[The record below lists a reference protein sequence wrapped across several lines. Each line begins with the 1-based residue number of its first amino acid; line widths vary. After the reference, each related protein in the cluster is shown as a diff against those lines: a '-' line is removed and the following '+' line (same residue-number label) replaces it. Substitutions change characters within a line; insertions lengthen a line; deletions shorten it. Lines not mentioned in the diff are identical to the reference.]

1 MAPPRRFILRRDD
14 TIHPV
19 PRHPEELVIGRS
31 RSCGVVV
38 NDSAKISGKHVSV
51 SAVDESVVLTNYS
64 SNGVYIAGDGARFS
78 ATRAPRALRAG
89 QTFSLLHPKA
99 FAGYAFVVDAAP
111 PEPTPDDSPDSPTS
125 VAAAEDVDHGAPA
138 LEPYG
143 ALDGVSRHLFAPPP
157 RAASAAEERAI
168 AACWAA
174 PAPVAAPERA
184 RRPAAA
190 GEPPAKRAKV
200 LSPLKRHVI
209 ERVDG
214 HYSDDETEYRTRDRA
229 SPASPP
235 RPAAAASL
243 SVLSWNLGG
252 ENRGGRGAQVRA
264 IAAVAR
270 VVNAAWA
277 AARAR
282 PGGALVVAFQE
293 VPVDGAVDARYRFHR
308 LLALGLDRGLRW
320 VDGDAM
326 GASPLERGPF
336 RGRAILASTNVAVAD
351 AGHAVLDGWDPDAN
365 AAAPR
370 TLPYVDLRVRGAG
383 TDQAARVVLGCVHV
397 RCGDRTMRAAAR
409 RWLRRWGGGGG
420 VDAALLCGDFNEDLR
435 DMAAGAD
442 NAWRRTNLRVL
453 WPAGGL
459 DAKGWR
465 WGSYHGY
472 HNDKKAWTTKGRVI
486 DGAVAFGRSESVRVD
501 GAELMGVP
509 PEAAETDED
518 DHDALAD
525 MLAYAPADHFP
536 VRTDLT
542 ISFLPERRR
551 PVDDLCDSDSSEWL
565 GRSVASSNV
574 KL

>member
-1 MAPPRRFILRRDD
+1 MAPPRRFVLRRDD

-78 ATRAPRALRAG
+78 ATRVPRALRAG

-157 RAASAAEERAI
+157 RAASAAEERD
-168 AACWAA
+168 
-174 PAPVAAPERA
+174 RA
-184 RRPAAA
+184 RWARWRP
-190 GEPPAKRAKV
+190 
-200 LSPLKRHVI
+200 
-209 ERVDG
+209 
-214 HYSDDETEYRTRDRA
+214 DDETEYRTRDRA

-235 RPAAAASL
+235 RPAAAAAL

-252 ENRGGRGAQVRA
+252 ENRGGRGAQ
-264 IAAVAR
+264 
-270 VVNAAWA
+270 
-277 AARAR
+277 
-282 PGGALVVAFQE
+282 E
-293 VPVDGAVDARYRFHR
+293 VPVDGAVDARYRFHE

-326 GASPLERGPF
+326 A
-336 RGRAILASTNVAVAD
+336 
-351 AGHAVLDGWDPDAN
+351 HGWDPDAN

-370 TLPYVDLRVRGAG
+370 TLPYVDLRVSGAG
-383 TDQAARVVLGCVHV
+383 TDQARVVLGCVHV

-435 DMAAGAD
+435 DMAAGPD

-453 WPAGGL
+453 WPPGGL
-459 DAKGWR
+459 DARGWR

-472 HNDKKAWTTKGRVI
+472 HNDKKAWTTKGR
-486 DGAVAFGRSESVRVD
+486 
-501 GAELMGVP
+501 LMGVP
-509 PEAAETDED
+509 PEAAEADED

-525 MLAYAPADHFP
+525 MLADAPADHFP

>member
-1 MAPPRRFILRRDD
+1 MAPPRRFVLRRDD

-78 ATRAPRALRAG
+78 ATR
-89 QTFSLLHPKA
+89 
-99 FAGYAFVVDAAP
+99 
-111 PEPTPDDSPDSPTS
+111 PTPDDSPDSPTS

-143 ALDGVSRHLFAPPP
+143 ALDGVSRHLFARRRGPP
-157 RAASAAEERAI
+157 RRSARSRLL
-168 AACWAA
+168 A

-209 ERVDG
+209 ERRRPLQRRRDRVP
-214 HYSDDETEYRTRDRA
+214 TLDRA

-235 RPAAAASL
+235 RPAAAAAL

-252 ENRGGRGAQVRA
+252 ENRGGRGAQ
-264 IAAVAR
+264 
-270 VVNAAWA
+270 
-277 AARAR
+277 
-282 PGGALVVAFQE
+282 E
-293 VPVDGAVDARYRFHR
+293 VPVDGAVDARYRFHE

-326 GASPLERGPF
+326 AASPLGRRPF

-435 DMAAGAD
+435 DMAAGPD

-453 WPAGGL
+453 WPPGGL
-459 DAKGWR
+459 DARGWR

-509 PEAAETDED
+509 PEAAEADED

-525 MLAYAPADHFP
+525 MLADAPADHFP

-542 ISFLPERRR
+542 ISSSRAPA
-551 PVDDLCDSDSSEWL
+551 PVDYPATRPSEWL
-565 GRSVASSNV
+565 GRSVASSNA
-574 KL
+574 

>member
-1 MAPPRRFILRRDD
+1 
-14 TIHPV
+14 
-19 PRHPEELVIGRS
+19 
-31 RSCGVVV
+31 
-38 NDSAKISGKHVSV
+38 
-51 SAVDESVVLTNYS
+51 
-64 SNGVYIAGDGARFS
+64 
-78 ATRAPRALRAG
+78 
-89 QTFSLLHPKA
+89 
-99 FAGYAFVVDAAP
+99 
-111 PEPTPDDSPDSPTS
+111 
-125 VAAAEDVDHGAPA
+125 
-138 LEPYG
+138 
-143 ALDGVSRHLFAPPP
+143 
-157 RAASAAEERAI
+157 
-168 AACWAA
+168 
-174 PAPVAAPERA
+174 
-184 RRPAAA
+184 
-190 GEPPAKRAKV
+190 
-200 LSPLKRHVI
+200 
-209 ERVDG
+209 
-214 HYSDDETEYRTRDRA
+214 
-229 SPASPP
+229 
-235 RPAAAASL
+235 
-243 SVLSWNLGG
+243 
-252 ENRGGRGAQVRA
+252 
-264 IAAVAR
+264 
-270 VVNAAWA
+270 
-277 AARAR
+277 
-282 PGGALVVAFQE
+282 
-293 VPVDGAVDARYRFHR
+293 
-308 LLALGLDRGLRW
+308 
-320 VDGDAM
+320 M
-326 GASPLERGPF
+326 GASPLDGGPF

-525 MLAYAPADHFP
+525 MLADAPADHFP

-542 ISFLPERRR
+542 VSFLPERRR